1 MPTRLP
7 SGLIAGLLVGA
18 GILVVPPP
26 DGLPPEAWRALAVA
40 MLMAIWWT
48 TDAIPISATALLPLA
63 LFPLLGIMPIRDAA
77 APYANPL
84 VYLFLGGFLV
94 AAAMQRW
101 DLHRRIALNIAVR
114 TGAGPSRLVA
124 GFMLATA
131 FLSMWISNTAT
142 AMMMLP
148 IALSVI
154 AVVTGEQETA
164 GAPARTAFGTSLLLG
179 IAYAASIGGMGTLVG
194 TPPNA
199 FLSGF
204 FQETYDIEIGFAQ
217 WMLLAMPVVVILL
230 PVCWFVLTQIVFR
243 SGPSAAPGMG
253 HDVLRK
259 ARDELGTTSSAEWR
273 IGLVFASVALLWMA
287 RPLLSD
293 IPGLSGLSDPGIAI
307 AAGILLFII
316 PAGPVAP
323 TRNLLIWDDTRKVPW
338 GVLILFGGGLSLASA
353 ISKTGLAAWLGAQLG
368 DASILHPVLFV
379 LLIAGVV
386 ILLTEITSNLATT
399 AAFLPV
405 IAAVADGAGIAPL
418 TLAAPAAMAAS
429 CAFMLPVAT
438 PPNAI
443 MFGSERL
450 VIRDMMRAGIYMNLL
465 ALFAIGAAATFLVP
479 IVFGN

>member
-1 MPTRLP
+1 MTSRFPV
-7 SGLIAGLLVGA
+7 GLIAGLVLCV
-18 GILVVPPP
+18 GILLLPPP
-26 DGLPPEAWRALAVA
+26 EGLAPEAWRALAVA
-40 MLMAIWWT
+40 ALMAVWWT
-48 TDAIPISATALLPLA
+48 TEAIPISATALVPLA
-63 LFPLLGIMPIRDAA
+63 LFPVLGVAKMSDAA

-114 TGAGPSRLVA
+114 TGTGPSRLVA

-154 AVVTGEQETA
+154 AVVTGEKE
-164 GAPARTAFGTSLLLG
+164 GSDAPVRTAFGTSLLLG
-179 IAYAASIGGMGTLVG
+179 IAYAASLGGMGTLVG

-199 FLSGF
+199 FLAGF
-204 FQETYDIEIGFAQ
+204 FETTYGIEIGFAQ
-217 WMLLAMPVVVILL
+217 WMLVAMPAVLVLL
-230 PVCWFVLTQIVFR
+230 PICWFVLTQIVFQ
-243 SGPSAAPGMG
+243 SAPSTNPGTG
-253 HDVLRK
+253 HEILRN
-259 ARDELGTTSSAEWR
+259 ARDELGNMSSAEWR
-273 IGLVFASVALLWMA
+273 IALVFASVAILWMT
-287 RPLLSD
+287 RPLLSSL
-293 IPGLSGLSDPGIAI
+293 PGLSGLSDPGIAI
-307 AAGILLFII
+307 AAGLLLFII
-316 PAGPVAP
+316 PAGPVSP
-323 TRNLLIWDDTRKVPW
+323 KRSLLVWDDTRKIPW

-368 DASILHPVLFV
+368 DASVLHPIIFV
-379 LLIAGVV
+379 LLIVGVV

-443 MFGSERL
+443 VFGSERL
-450 VIRDMMRAGIYMNLL
+450 AIHDMMRAGIYMNLL
-465 ALFAIGAAATFLVP
+465 ALLAIGATATILVP
-479 IVFGN
+479 IIF

>member
-1 MPTRLP
+1 MLSRWPI
-7 SGLIAGLLVGA
+7 GLIAGLAASLTVLV
-18 GILVVPPP
+18 IPPP
-26 DGLPPEAWRALAVA
+26 EGLAPEAWAALAVA
-40 MLMAIWWT
+40 LLMAIWWT
-48 TDAIPISATALLPLA
+48 TEAIPISATALLPLA
-63 LFPLLGIMPIRDAA
+63 LFPLLGIMPMRDAA

-84 VYLFLGGFLV
+84 VYLFLGGFLI

-114 TGAGPSRLVA
+114 TGTSPSRLVA

-154 AVVTGEQETA
+154 AVVTGEKE
-164 GAPARTAFGTSLLLG
+164 GAVPAHTAFGTSLLLG

-204 FQETYDIEIGFAQ
+204 FSETYGIEIGFAQ
-217 WMLLAMPVVVILL
+217 WMLVAMPVVFVLL
-230 PVCWFVLTQIVFR
+230 PLCWFVLTKLVYRAPAPAGQEDGHAVL
-243 SGPSAAPGMG
+243 AA
-253 HDVLRK
+253 
-259 ARDELGTTSSAEWR
+259 ARDALGSPTSAEWR
-273 IGLVFASVALLWMA
+273 IGIVFAAVAVLWMS
-287 RPLLSD
+287 RPLLSSV
-293 IPGLSGLSDPGIAI
+293 PGLSGLSDPGIAI
-307 AAGILLFII
+307 AAGILLFVI
-316 PAGPVAP
+316 PAGAVSPK
-323 TRNLLIWDDTRKVPW
+323 RNLLVWDDTRKVPW

-353 ISKTGLAAWLGAQLG
+353 ISKTGLAAWLGTQLG
-368 DASILHPVLFV
+368 DASVLPPVLFI
-379 LLIAGVV
+379 LLIAAVV

-405 IAAVADGAGIAPL
+405 IAAVADGAGLAPL
-418 TLAAPAAMAAS
+418 SLAVPAAMAAS

-443 MFGSERL
+443 VFGSERL
-450 VIRDMMRAGIYMNLL
+450 TIRDMMRAGIYMNLL
-465 ALFAIGAAATFLVP
+465 AVLAIGAAATFLVP
-479 IVFGN
+479 IIF

>member
-1 MPTRLP
+1 MMPQLP
-7 SGLIAGLLVGA
+7 KGLIIGLIVFF
-18 GILVVPPP
+18 GIIVIPPP
-26 DGLPPEAWRALAVA
+26 DGLEPAAWRALAVA
-40 MLMAIWWT
+40 VLMAVWWT
-48 TDAIPISATALLPLA
+48 TEAIPISATALIPLV
-63 LFPLLGIMPIRDAA
+63 LFPLLGIMPIREAA
-77 APYANPL
+77 APFANPL
-84 VYLFLGGFLV
+84 VYLFLGGFLI

-154 AVVTGEQETA
+154 AVVTGQTDEGET
-164 GAPARTAFGTSLLLG
+164 PARTVFGTSLLLG

-204 FQETYDIEIGFAQ
+204 FSETYGIEIGFAQ
-217 WMLLAMPVVVILL
+217 WMLVAMPVVVILL
-230 PVCWFVLTQIVFR
+230 PLCWLVLTQFVFR
-243 SGPSAAPGMG
+243 TEQDIAQGTG
-253 HDVLRK
+253 HQVLREACDALGK
-259 ARDELGTTSSAEWR
+259 ASSAEWR
-273 IGLVFASVALLWMA
+273 IGIVFASVAILWMT
-287 RPLLSD
+287 RPLLSGV
-293 IPGLSGLSDPGIAI
+293 PGLSGLSDPGIAI
-307 AAGILLFII
+307 GAGLLLFMI
-316 PAGPVAP
+316 PAGSASPRRA
-323 TRNLLIWDDTRKVPW
+323 LLVWDDTRKVPW

-353 ISKTGLAAWLGAQLG
+353 ISKTGLAAWLGTQLG
-368 DASILHPVLFV
+368 DASVLPPLLFII
-379 LLIAGVV
+379 LIAGVV

-405 IAAVADGAGIAPL
+405 IAAVADGAGLAPL
-418 TLAAPAAMAAS
+418 SLAAPAAMAAS

-443 MFGSERL
+443 VFGSERL
-450 VIRDMMRAGIYMNLL
+450 VIHDMMRAGIYMNLL
-465 ALFAIGAAATFLVP
+465 ALLAIAASATILIPLF
-479 IVFGN
+479 F

>member
-1 MPTRLP
+1 MANVPV
-7 SGLIAGLLVGA
+7 GLIAGLLLFFGV
-18 GILVVPPP
+18 LLVPPP
-26 DGLPPEAWRALAVA
+26 EGLAPEAWRALAVA
-40 MLMAIWWT
+40 VLMAVWWT
-48 TDAIPISATALLPLA
+48 TEAIPISATALIPLA
-63 LFPLLGIMPIRDAA
+63 AFPLLDIMPIREAA
-77 APYANPL
+77 APFANPL
-84 VYLFLGGFLV
+84 VYLFLGGFLI

-114 TGAGPSRLVA
+114 TGTSPSRLVA

-142 AMMMLP
+142 TMMMLP

-154 AVVTGEQETA
+154 AVVTGEKDSE
-164 GAPARTAFGTSLLLG
+164 APVRSAFATSLLLG
-179 IAYAASIGGMGTLVG
+179 VAYSASIGGMGTLVG

-204 FQETYDIEIGFAQ
+204 FEETYNIEIGFAQ
-217 WMLLAMPVVVILL
+217 WMLVAMPVVVVLL
-230 PVCWFVLTQIVFR
+230 PICWIVLTQIVYR
-243 SGPSAAPGMG
+243 SAPAANPGTG
-253 HDVLRK
+253 HQILK
-259 ARDELGTTSSAEWR
+259 EARDALGKASSAEWR
-273 IGLVFASVALLWMA
+273 IGLVFASVALLWIT
-287 RPLLSD
+287 RPLLSSV
-293 IPGLSGLSDPGIAI
+293 PGLSNLTDPGIAI

-316 PAGPVAP
+316 PAGSVAP
-323 TRNLLIWDDTRKVPW
+323 ARNLLVWDDTRKVPW
-338 GVLILFGGGLSLASA
+338 GVLILFGGGLSLAGA
-353 ISKTGLAAWLGAQLG
+353 ISKTGLAAWLGGQLG
-368 DASILHPVLFV
+368 DASILPSLIFV

-443 MFGSERL
+443 VFGSERL
-450 VIRDMMRAGIYMNLL
+450 QIRDMMRAGIYMNLL
-465 ALFAIGAAATFLVP
+465 GLLAIGAAATILVP
-479 IVFGN
+479 IIF